1 MIVLRKNKLHKE
13 PLLILLVCF
22 VLGIFAQDYFYW
34 SEGNVFI
41 VLIGSFFLLS
51 LFFLKNF
58 YVFRFRSILLGILFF
73 SLGIFSHFL
82 HSQKPELPVL
92 KGKENITF
100 KMTKKLNSNEKNRRY
115 EIIGWKDKELFKS
128 VLSYPKSERE
138 LDFNHY
144 YKAEVYINKLEK
156 PYRDFQFDY
165 AKYLSRKGIYFQS
178 YLPNSISVGER
189 NDLSF
194 SEKIR
199 QKRLN
204 ILAKI
209 DQTSLDKRS
218 REFMKGIILA
228 DRTEMDKATVRDFRN
243 SGMMHI
249 LAISGTHM
257 AIIFGVILLV
267 LNFLFPPKF
276 RRHKIVLA
284 LLLIWSFAV
293 FIDFG
298 NSVVRSCV
306 MISAYYM
313 FVLLQRKTD
322 LLHSMAIAGFVILA
336 ANTNQLF
343 EVGFQLSFVAVF
355 GIYWFNQPIL
365 KYLPQPKN
373 KFQNF
378 MVNIFSI
385 SMSAQL
391 ATIPLLIYYFHQ
403 YSFISVIANLVIIP
417 FAEIVIVFS
426 LIMVI
431 LIGLSFN
438 FLWIENLYNVVVKG
452 TLKLIHFFGEVD
464 FAMNEMLPMTLLEMV
479 LLFSVL
485 YFLRFMIKKMSI
497 KSFSKVLYF
506 LLVFIA
512 LRIMLNYRATKIEE
526 VLVHEFFKENIV
538 SAKEGGKVTF
548 YISQNADQ
556 EKLKQYIIEPYLTSR
571 RTKEFVVKVL
581 PENISTIDINGKNYS
596 VGQ

>member
-58 YVFRFRSILLGILFF
+58 YVFKFRSILLGVLFF

>member
-1 MIVLRKNKLHKE
+1 M
-13 PLLILLVCF
+13 
-22 VLGIFAQDYFYW
+22 
-34 SEGNVFI
+34 
-41 VLIGSFFLLS
+41 
-51 LFFLKNF
+51 
-58 YVFRFRSILLGILFF
+58 
-73 SLGIFSHFL
+73 FSHFL
-82 HSQKPELPVL
+82 HSRKPELPQL
-92 KGKENITF
+92 KGKEIITF
-100 KMTKKLNSNEKNRRY
+100 KMTKKLNGNEKNRRY
-115 EIIGWKDKELFKS
+115 EIIGWKNKKPFKS
-128 VLSYPKSERE
+128 VLSFPKSENE
-138 LDFNHY
+138 LDFNHHY
-144 YKAEVYINKLEK
+144 RAEVYVNKLEK

-165 AKYLSRKGIYFQS
+165 GKYLSRKGIYFQS
-178 YLPNSISVGER
+178 YLPNSAQIEKR
-189 NDLSF
+189 KDLSF
-194 SEKIR
+194 TEQIR
-199 QKRLN
+199 QKRLS
-204 ILAKI
+204 ILTKI
-209 DQTSLDKRS
+209 DHTSLDKRS

-267 LNFLFPPKF
+267 LKFFFPPKF
-276 RRHKIVLA
+276 RRHKIVIA

-298 NSVVRSCV
+298 NSVVRSCI

-336 ANTNQLF
+336 FDTKQLF
-343 EVGFQLSFVAVF
+343 EVGFQLSFAAVF

-385 SMSAQL
+385 SISAQL
-391 ATIPLLIYYFHQ
+391 ATLPLVIYYFHQ

-426 LIMVI
+426 LVMVI
-431 LIGLSFN
+431 LTAFSFHV
-438 FLWIENLYNVVVKG
+438 FWIEKLYDVMVTG
-452 TLKLIHFFGEVD
+452 TLRLIHFFAEID
-464 FAMNEMLPMTLLEMV
+464 FAMNEMIPMTLLEMI
-479 LLFSVL
+479 LLFCLL
-485 YFLRFMIKKMSI
+485 YFLRFTIKKITI
-497 KSFSKVLYF
+497 KSVSKVLYF
-506 LLVFIA
+506 ILVFAA
-512 LRIMLNYRATKIEE
+512 LRIMLNYRATKIREI
-526 VLVHEFFKENIV
+526 LVHEFFKENIV
-538 SAKEGGKVTF
+538 SAKEGKKVTF

-571 RTKEFVVKVL
+571 RTKEYLIKVL
-581 PENISTIDINGKNYS
+581 PENILTIQLNGKYYN
-596 VGQ
+596 VGK

>member
-58 YVFRFRSILLGILFF
+58 YVFKFRSILLGILFF

-526 VLVHEFFKENIV
+526 VLVHEFFKEKIV
-538 SAKEGGKVTF
+538 SAKEAGKVTF

-581 PENISTIDINGKNYS
+581 PENISTIDINGKNYN

>member
-58 YVFRFRSILLGILFF
+58 YVFRFRSNLLGILFF

-178 YLPNSISVGER
+178 YLPNSIGVGER

-581 PENISTIDINGKNYS
+581 PENISTIDINGKNYN

>member
-58 YVFRFRSILLGILFF
+58 YVFKFRSILLGVLFF

-144 YKAEVYINKLEK
+144 YKAEVYVNKLEK

-178 YLPNSISVGER
+178 YLPNSIGVGER

-204 ILAKI
+204 ILTKI

-298 NSVVRSCV
+298 SSVVRSCV

-452 TLKLIHFFGEVD
+452 TLELIHFFGQVD
-464 FAMNEMLPMTLLEMV
+464 FTMNEMLPMTLLEMV

>member
-58 YVFRFRSILLGILFF
+58 YVFKFRSILLGVLFF

-144 YKAEVYINKLEK
+144 YKAEVYVNKLEK

-596 VGQ
+596 VGP